1 MTHPI
6 TPSTLDA
13 AFSEGR
19 WGDVRRIPTPARDF
33 DFDDAFAETLPKG
46 RPVAS
51 PSHAHDPVNHP
62 SHYKSAGGLEVFD
75 VIEAFAAD
83 DAHKSHVLKYV
94 LRAGAKGS
102 YIEDMRKARA
112 WIDRAIQYHEEQA
125 AA

>member
-19 WGDVRRIPTPARDF
+19 WGDVRRIPTPNGSATQMLGPQWG
-33 DFDDAFAETLPKG
+33 ATQKVPN
-46 RPVAS
+46 P
-51 PSHAHDPVNHP
+51 DPVNHP
-62 SHYKSAGGLEVFD
+62 PHYKSAGGLEVFD

>member
-46 RPVAS
+46 KPVAS

-62 SHYKSAGGLEVFD
+62 SHYKRGGMEAID
-75 VIEAFAAD
+75 VIEAFELDFALGNAC
-83 DAHKSHVLKYV
+83 KYL
-94 LRAGAKGS
+94 LRAGHKDG
-102 YIEDMRKARA
+102 YVQDLRKAKYY
-112 WIDRAIQYHEEQA
+112 IQRAIDNADDEGKA
-125 AA
+125 A